1 MIEAGEKKEEY
12 RELKAYWLNRIKT
25 ADQFT
30 HVSFTHG
37 YARDARR
44 MVFEIKN
51 ISCREGRPEW
61 GADPGRLCFVIE
73 LGERLDPPDPSENY
87 FTEDPPEFVECS
99 ECDGHPACEDFGCAI
114 HNGLGHLVARDPGSM

>member
-1 MIEAGEKKEEY
+1 MSTRVLHLTLKKKWFDMIEAGEKKEEY
-12 RELKAYWLNRIKT
+12 REVKAYWLNRIKT

-61 GADPGRLCFVIE
+61 GADPGRMHFVIE
-73 LGERLDPPDPSENY
+73 LGERKPLFFYEPK
-87 FTEDPPEFVECS
+87 
-99 ECDGHPACEDFGCAI
+99 GGKK
-114 HNGLGHLVARDPGSM
+114 